1 MMVFTDA
8 SFSKKPPVSGCGII
22 ILDKNNKVHRVGS
35 SSRECKNNNVAEV
48 WAIASAI
55 DFIMT
60 NKQKHFKDDKTIT
73 IFTDSE
79 YALVH
84 LDSDT
89 HPNEYETQL
98 YTFINEARAKFNIKF
113 FHIKGHVH
121 DGTKLHFYNNEAD
134 ELAKEMRLQE
144 KEKDDLFMQEIIKK
158 KFKKRD

>member
-35 SSRECKNNNVAEV
+35 SSRECRNNNVAEV

-55 DFIMT
+55 NFIT
-60 NKQKHFKDDKTIT
+60 KNKQKLFEDDKTIT
-73 IFTDSE
+73 LLTDSE

-84 LDSDT
+84 MDSDV
-89 HPNEYETQL
+89 HNDEYEKQL
-98 YTFINEARAKFNIKF
+98 YTYINEARAKYNIKF

-121 DGTKLHFYNNEAD
+121 NGTKLHFYNNQAD

-144 KEKDDLFMQEIIKK
+144 KEKDDLLMEEIIKR